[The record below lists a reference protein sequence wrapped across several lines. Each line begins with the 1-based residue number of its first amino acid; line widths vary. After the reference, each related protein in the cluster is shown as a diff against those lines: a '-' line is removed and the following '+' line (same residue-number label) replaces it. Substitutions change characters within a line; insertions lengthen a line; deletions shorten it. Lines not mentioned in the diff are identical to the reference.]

1 MCGITG
7 FWTQNPEVLK
17 YKDSVV
23 KRMSDQL
30 LHRGPDDQGT
40 WHDHS
45 SGLALGFRRLAI
57 MDLSA
62 AGHQPMKSRT
72 GRFILTF
79 NGEIYNH
86 QELRNHLGSNF
97 HFRGHSDTETL
108 LACFEVLGI
117 EDTLRKSIGMFALS
131 LWDIETQTLHL
142 ARDRVGEKP
151 LYYGWTDSTLSSFV
165 FGSELKALKAYP
177 GFSNPISKEA
187 LTQFLRF
194 TYVPA
199 PYSIYRN
206 IFKLE
211 PGCILSI
218 KGHLPSAP
226 VTPLRPDSTHQ
237 TLHIKKWWSLRSVVS
252 QNNLPVVNSMQQA
265 SQGLEKLLADS
276 VRLQSLADVPVGAFL
291 SGGVDSSTIVALMQ
305 KESMSKVKTF
315 TVGFED
321 TNFDESPYAKA
332 VANHLGTDHH
342 ELYVTSREAQQV
354 IPSLPIMYDEPFADS
369 SQIPTNLVCK
379 AARKHV
385 TVALSGDAGDEIF
398 GGYNRYFW
406 GSKAWAHLNKLPF
419 VVRQKL
425 GATILAVDES
435 TLDFWTKPFNSYQ
448 ALRTSVNGIGA
459 KAHKLAQR
467 LNTVQDFDDLY
478 LSLITEWQNPEL
490 LIKYQET
497 DAPAF
502 VEKVV
507 CILNDPLP
515 ESGLKNSQLNMM
527 YKDTL
532 SYLPDD
538 ILCKVDRAAM
548 SVSLET
554 RIPFLDHR
562 ILEFAWSL
570 PLNLKIQ
577 GDTGK
582 LVLRE
587 VLYKYVPKELIDRP
601 KAGFAVPIGQWLRG
615 PLFEWADEL
624 LNEARINR
632 EGYFHAQPIRQRWL
646 EHLSRKRDHTPSLWT
661 ILMFQAWLDQSK
673 QGCLTTITLAG

>member
-1 MCGITG
+1 MCGFTG
-7 FWTQNPEVLK
+7 FWTQDPEVLK
-17 YKDSVV
+17 FKDAVIN
-23 KRMSDQL
+23 RMSEQL
-30 LHRGPDDQGT
+30 IHRGPDDQGT

-45 SGLALGFRRLAI
+45 LGLALGFRRLAI

-62 AGHQPMKSRT
+62 AGHQPMESPT

-108 LACFEVLGI
+108 LVCFEVLGI
-117 EDTLRKSIGMFALS
+117 EETLRKSIGMFALS
-131 LWDIETQTLHL
+131 IWDIKTQTLHL

-151 LYYGWTDSTLSSFV
+151 LYYGWTDSALSTFV
-165 FGSELKALKAYP
+165 FGSELKALKTYP
-177 GFSNPISKEA
+177 GFSNPISKDA

-218 KGHLPSAP
+218 KGNLPPAP
-226 VTPLRPDSTHQ
+226 ITPLRPDSTYH
-237 TLHIKKWWSLRSVVS
+237 TLHIKKWWSLSSVVS
-252 QNNLPVVNSMQQA
+252 HNNLPVINSMRQA

-276 VRLQSLADVPVGAFL
+276 VRIQSLADVPLGAFL
-291 SGGVDSSTIVALMQ
+291 SGGVDSSTIVAMMQ
-305 KESMSKVKTF
+305 KESMRKVKTF

-342 ELYVTSREAQQV
+342 EIYLSSLEAQQV
-354 IPSLPIMYDEPFADS
+354 IPNLATIYDEPFADS
-369 SQIPTNLVCK
+369 SQIPTHLVCK
-379 AARKHV
+379 SARSQV
-385 TVALSGDAGDEIF
+385 TVALSGDGGDELF

-406 GSKAWAHLNKLPF
+406 GPRIWGHLNKLPF
-419 VVRQKL
+419 VIRQKL
-425 GATILAVDES
+425 GATILAFPEF
-435 TLDFWTKPFNSYQ
+435 TWELLGNRFNSYPSISNGVQ
-448 ALRTSVNGIGA
+448 GIGG

-467 LNTVQDFDDLY
+467 LNTVKNFDDLY
-478 LSLITEWQNPEL
+478 LSLVTEWQNPEL

-497 DAPAF
+497 ESPTF
-502 VEKVV
+502 TEKAV

-515 ESGLKNSQLNMM
+515 ETGLKNSQLNMM

-562 ILEFAWSL
+562 IVEFAWSL

-577 GDTGK
+577 GQAGK
-582 LVLRE
+582 QVLRE

-615 PLFEWADEL
+615 PLLEWADEL

-646 EHLSRKRDHTPSLWT
+646 EHLSLKRDHTPSLWT
-661 ILMFQAWLDQSK
+661 ILMFQAWLDKSK
-673 QGCLTTITLAG
+673 Q

>member
-1 MCGITG
+1 MCGFTG

-17 YKDSVV
+17 CKDDVV
-23 KRMSDQL
+23 KRMSGQL
-30 LHRGPDDQGT
+30 IHRGPDDHGT

-45 SGLALGFRRLAI
+45 AGLALGFRRLAI

-62 AGHQPMKSRT
+62 AGHQPMKSPA
-72 GRFILTF
+72 GRFVLTF

-86 QELRNHLGSNF
+86 NELRNHLGSKF

-108 LACFEVLGI
+108 LTCFEVWGI
-117 EDTLRKSIGMFALS
+117 ENTLRKSIGMFALS
-131 LWDIETQTLHL
+131 LWDMETQTLHL

-177 GFSNPISKEA
+177 DFLNPISRDA

-218 KGHLPSAP
+218 KGHLPPAP
-226 VTPLRPDSTHQ
+226 LNPLRPNSIHD
-237 TLHIKKWWSLRSVVS
+237 TLNIKKWWSLGSLVS
-252 QNNLPVVNSMQQA
+252 HNNLPVLNSMQQA
-265 SQGLEKLLADS
+265 SEGLEKLLADS
-276 VRLQSLADVPVGAFL
+276 VRLQSLADVPLGAFL

-305 KESMSKVKTF
+305 KESMSRVKTF

-321 TNFDESPYAKA
+321 INFDESPYAKA

-342 ELYVTSREAQQV
+342 EIYLSSREAQKV
-354 IPSLPIMYDEPFADS
+354 IPDLPTIYDEPFADS
-369 SQIPTNLVCK
+369 SQIPSYLVCK
-379 AARKHV
+379 AARAEV
-385 TVALSGDAGDEIF
+385 TVALSGDAGDELF

-406 GSKAWAHLNKLPF
+406 GPKAWAYLNKLPF

-425 GATILAVDES
+425 GKIILAFPELA
-435 TLDFWTKPFNSYQ
+435 LDFLNNPFKSNQNLSNGVQ
-448 ALRTSVNGIGA
+448 GIGG

-467 LNTVQDFDDLY
+467 LNTVKNFDDLY
-478 LSLITEWQNPEL
+478 LSLVTEWQNPEL

-497 DAPAF
+497 KAPTF
-502 VEKVV
+502 VEKPV
-507 CILNDPLP
+507 CILDDPLP
-515 ESGLKNSQLNMM
+515 EYGLKNSQLNMM

-562 ILEFAWSL
+562 IVEFAWSL
-570 PLNLKIQ
+570 PINLKIQ
-577 GDTGK
+577 GQTGK
-582 LVLRE
+582 QVLRE
-587 VLYKYVPKELIDRP
+587 VLYKYVPRELIDRP

-624 LNEARINR
+624 LNEARIKR
-632 EGYFHAQPIRQRWL
+632 EGFFHVQPIRQRWL

-661 ILMFQAWLDQSK
+661 ILMFQAWLDQNH
-673 QGCLTTITLAG
+673 